1 VDLDNCEA
9 EPIHVPGSIQP
20 HGFCLGVSPETR
32 RVEVASMNLEDWV
45 GAHVADALDQPLAT
59 VLPGALGAVDD
70 LLDGGRRSKV
80 ELERVTVRGRPL
92 VLSAHRV
99 EGLVLIEGEEPGSDA
114 GEAGWRAR
122 EGARALQEAATVVD
136 AARTIA
142 HLVRGLTG
150 FDRVMVYRFD
160 PEWNGEVI
168 AEDRRQD
175 LNPFLGLHYPAS
187 DIPAQA
193 RELYRTSWV
202 RLIPD
207 VAYDPVPLLPPVSHA
222 DPTPLD
228 LGHLSLRSVSPIHC
242 EYLANMGVTAS
253 MSLSIVIDD
262 RLWGLV
268 ACHHYDGP
276 RRVAPARRLAAEAVA
291 ELASL
296 RIAECERADERT
308 SFVALSALADD
319 AADRVATSPNGSMAD
334 TLVDLEGPILA
345 LAEASGFTLVDGE
358 RVLRLGRTP
367 DDDALQALARRWPGA
382 EPLFEHD
389 RLGEVV
395 PSLAADGGSLCG
407 VYAVALADDHE
418 QFVAWWRDEVVRS
431 IDWGGDPLNAKL
443 AELEGDTVR
452 LSPRRSFERWRQVV
466 SGRAAPW
473 TPAQKGA
480 ARRFARHIG
489 SAMLRQE
496 RAAAVVADDLQRTL
510 LPSSLPR
517 PDGWDLT
524 AFYEPAAGGRVG
536 GDWYDAVVLPDGH
549 AYVVLGDI
557 TGHGTAAA
565 AEMAQVRN
573 AFRALLVESATP
585 QEALERLDRF
595 VLTLLPGS
603 LATIACAR
611 IELATGE
618 VVLSHAGHLPAL
630 HLTATGA
637 EFAALARD
645 TLIGV
650 RHVPRKATTLRLAPG
665 DGLVLYSDGLVEVK
679 GEDISVGLDRL
690 QRVADDL
697 RRDPDLSAA
706 GVASRLEVARAFD
719 DVTVLVVRRQDPP
732 R

>member
-1 VDLDNCEA
+1 
-9 EPIHVPGSIQP
+9 
-20 HGFCLGVSPETR
+20 
-32 RVEVASMNLEDWV
+32 M
-45 GAHVADALDQPLAT
+45 
-59 VLPGALGAVDD
+59 
-70 LLDGGRRSKV
+70 
-80 ELERVTVRGRPL
+80 
-92 VLSAHRV
+92 
-99 EGLVLIEGEEPGSDA
+99 
-114 GEAGWRAR
+114 
-122 EGARALQEAATVVD
+122 
-136 AARTIA
+136 
-142 HLVRGLTG
+142 
-150 FDRVMVYRFD
+150 
-160 PEWNGEVI
+160 
-168 AEDRRQD
+168 
-175 LNPFLGLHYPAS
+175 
-187 DIPAQA
+187 
-193 RELYRTSWV
+193 
-202 RLIPD
+202 
-207 VAYDPVPLLPPVSHA
+207 
-222 DPTPLD
+222 
-228 LGHLSLRSVSPIHC
+228 
-242 EYLANMGVTAS
+242 
-253 MSLSIVIDD
+253 
-262 RLWGLV
+262 
-268 ACHHYDGP
+268 
-276 RRVAPARRLAAEAVA
+276 
-291 ELASL
+291 
-296 RIAECERADERT
+296 
-308 SFVALSALADD
+308 
-319 AADRVATSPNGSMAD
+319 
-334 TLVDLEGPILA
+334 
-345 LAEASGFTLVDGE
+345 
-358 RVLRLGRTP
+358 
-367 DDDALQALARRWPGA
+367 
-382 EPLFEHD
+382 
-389 RLGEVV
+389 
-395 PSLAADGGSLCG
+395 
-407 VYAVALADDHE
+407 
-418 QFVAWWRDEVVRS
+418 AWWRDEVVRS

-452 LSPRRSFERWRQVV
+452 LSPRRSFERWRQLV

-665 DGLVLYSDGLVEVK
+665 VLRLLPEQADPYFRAERVGDGATLAPGFSVLLVTDGELALTTEAGQVTRVHA
-679 GEDISVGLDRL
+679 GETYLLPFATGTC
-690 QRVADDL
+690 RVAGTGSAV
-697 RRDPDLSAA
+697 RCRPPDPAL
-706 GVASRLEVARAFD
+706 GAS
-719 DVTVLVVRRQDPP
+719 
-732 R
+732 